1 MRRLIGQFARF
12 GVVGLVGFFIDF
24 AVFNLLRATV
34 FNPEEIH
41 EGPVYAKIVSTSI
54 AILANW
60 IGNRYW
66 TFREHRGRQLWR
78 EGIEFAIVSLGGMV
92 IGLFCLWL
100 SHYVLGYT
108 SLLADNISGN
118 VIGLGLGTL
127 FRFTFYKYWV
137 FAPHRG
143 DRAPALFPDAVPPAA
158 DAATALAD
166 SAPATSAPQR
176 VVLPAGSAPGLG
188 VQAVAPV
195 DDQR

>member
-1 MRRLIGQFARF
+1 MRRLAAQFARF
-12 GVVGLVGFFIDF
+12 GVVGLVGFVIDF

-41 EGPVYAKIVSTSI
+41 EGPVYAKIISTSI

-66 TFREHRGRQLWR
+66 TFREHRGRQLFR

-92 IGLFCLWL
+92 IGLLCLWI

-108 SLLADNISGN
+108 SLLADNLSSN
-118 VIGLGLGTL
+118 VIGLALGTL
-127 FRFTFYKYWV
+127 FRFTFYRAWV

-143 DRAPALFPDAVPPAA
+143 EPAPALFPDVVSDP
-158 DAATALAD
+158 TV
-166 SAPATSAPQR
+166 TSR
-176 VVLPAGSAPGLG
+176 PAGSVPA
-188 VQAVAPV
+188 AVVPQS
-195 DDQR
+195 D